1 MTRPEEKPPPS
12 TSEVPSPRHRTVP
25 KPWGR
30 EEWLVVGE
38 RIVMKKLFITAGY
51 RLSLQYHEFKEEA
64 WLVIAGRARLRRGE
78 TLAEAGPGR
87 VVYLPPRTIHRIEAI
102 EDLEILEVS
111 TPELDDVV
119 RLEDDFGR
127 QDDAAP

>member
-1 MTRPEEKPPPS
+1 MTRPDDRPPSAAAEIPSPPP
-12 TSEVPSPRHRTVP
+12 RTVP

-38 RIVMKKLFITAGY
+38 RIVMKKLFVSAGY
-51 RLSLQYHEFKEEA
+51 RLSLQYHEHKEEA
-64 WLVIAGRARLRRGE
+64 WLVISGRARVRHGE
-78 TLAEAGPGR
+78 TISVAGPGK
-87 VVYLPPRTIHRIEAI
+87 VVHLPPRTIHRIEAI

-127 QDDAAP
+127 EGSIEP